1 MSGQASVWLGHAKS
15 GGRLYLTKQDLDGGV
30 CLLGQ
35 SSSELG
41 THIAYACDEAG
52 LKTLVL
58 DIDGFA
64 SQRISG
70 HVAAYHPSHFLYD
83 AMKIDGEN
91 PNFHAQLIASAYST
105 ALDLSFEQEAV
116 LGSVCQSLALEEG
129 VASPLAL
136 AERLGGEDSSG
147 NASKRLRGR
156 LNSLVSLSVVGEAE
170 VTSKILSES
179 AVLDF
184 RESMN
189 LEVAE
194 LSVALVIAKLLALAR
209 REKPVSPD
217 VVVLLHANRLFKG
230 RPIFRQNLR
239 LLSAFVAE
247 RVGKVLASDVRYGL
261 DERFLDAASM
271 KIFSSGVWNDPKN
284 EQVLAPG
291 MFALRDDARG
301 QEVSFVPRAIEY
313 KTGKVTK
320 GAEPKS
326 VVPDLTMDLLEA
338 ISTFGEGTRRSLVSY
353 ISAAWPAA
361 DVERE
366 LEQLINE
373 GYAQVVSKNGSGS
386 AHSVLRLTTKG
397 IECLKGGTR

>member
-1 MSGQASVWLGHAKS
+1 MTGQASVWLGHAKS
-15 GGRLYLTKQDLDGGV
+15 GGRLFLTKQDLDGGV

-64 SQRISG
+64 SERISG
-70 HVAAYHPSHFLYD
+70 HIVACHPSYFLYD
-83 AMKIDGEN
+83 AMKINGEN

-105 ALDLSFEQEAV
+105 SLDLSFEQEAI
-116 LGSVCQSLALEEG
+116 LGSVCQNLALEEG

-136 AERLGGEDSSG
+136 AERLGEDASG

-156 LNSLVSLSVVGEAE
+156 LNSLTSLSVVGEAE
-170 VTSKILSES
+170 VTAKILSES

-189 LEVAE
+189 PEAAE

-209 REKPVSPD
+209 REKAVSPD

-247 RVGKVLASDVRYGL
+247 RVAKVLASDVRYGL

-271 KIFSSGVWNDPKN
+271 KIFSSGEWNDPRH
-284 EQVLAPG
+284 EQILAPG
-291 MFALRDDARG
+291 MFALSDDARG
-301 QEVSFVPRAIEY
+301 REVSFVPRAIEY

-320 GAEPKS
+320 GAETRPD
-326 VVPDLTMDLLEA
+326 VPDLTMELLEA
-338 ISTFGEGTRRSLVSY
+338 ILTFGEGTRHSLVSY
-353 ISAAWPAA
+353 VAAAWPAA

-366 LEQLINE
+366 LERLVSE
-373 GYAQVVSKNGSGS
+373 GYAQVVSKKESGS
-386 AHSVLRLTTKG
+386 AHSGLRLTTKG
-397 IECLKGGTR
+397 MEQLKGGTR